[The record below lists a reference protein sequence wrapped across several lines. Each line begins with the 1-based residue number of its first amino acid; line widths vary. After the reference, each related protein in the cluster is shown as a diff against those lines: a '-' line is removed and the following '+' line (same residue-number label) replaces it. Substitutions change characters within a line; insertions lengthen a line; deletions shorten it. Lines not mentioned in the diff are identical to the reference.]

1 MNNNNDDNKKVL
13 KFSASWCQ
21 PCKILA
27 ANLKEIKTDAVI
39 EEIDIDEKPELA
51 SQWGIRGVP
60 TMLMLQGD
68 TVVSRLVGA
77 KSKTEIERWLNA

>member
-1 MNNNNDDNKKVL
+1 MENNKKKVL

-21 PCKILA
+21 PCKMLA
-27 ANLKEIKTDAVI
+27 ANLREIKTDVSI

-51 SQWGIRGVP
+51 SQYGIRGVP